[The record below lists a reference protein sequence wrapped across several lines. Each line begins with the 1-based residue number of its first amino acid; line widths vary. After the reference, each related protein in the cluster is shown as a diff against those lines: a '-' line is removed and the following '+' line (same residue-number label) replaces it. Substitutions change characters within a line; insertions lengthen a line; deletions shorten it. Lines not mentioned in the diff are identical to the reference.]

1 MPMHKKSQMHLKIL
15 NLNQQ
20 CHDIC
25 SLPQKNKTLNIMD
38 NKTAISSILKDT
50 SACAFRLSDYGYD
63 ERLAYVSMIV
73 SLAWADGSIDDRER
87 RLINTIAKAAGD
99 DIENE
104 LESIIIQNRKF
115 SLEKYNEWVSAIHDE
130 KLKVGLIIDMFLTS
144 FADKIL
150 MQSETIYM
158 KYISQKLGISQPLY
172 TEIRKCVEEMLNN
185 KDDEQ
190 QIRYEYGPLNNRER
204 NTNAPKESLLGK
216 FLKTTAT
223 K

>member
-1 MPMHKKSQMHLKIL
+1 MHEPKYLL
-15 NLNQQ
+15 NCTREIKQNA
-20 CHDIC
+20 
-25 SLPQKNKTLNIMD
+25 MD
-38 NKTAISSILKDT
+38 NNTVISSILKDT
-50 SACAFRLSDYGYD
+50 GACAFRLSDYSYN

-87 RLINTIAKAAGD
+87 RLINTIAHAAGT

-115 SLEKYNEWVSAIHDE
+115 SLDKYNQWVEDIHDE
-130 KLKVGLIIDMFLTS
+130 KLKIGLIIDMFLTS

-172 TEIRKCVEEMLNN
+172 TEIRKCVEDLLNN
-185 KDDEQ
+185 RDDEQ

-204 NTNAPKESLLGK
+204 QADVPKESLLGK
-216 FLKTTAT
+216 FLKGVANTFTALF
-223 K
+223 

>member
-1 MPMHKKSQMHLKIL
+1 
-15 NLNQQ
+15 
-20 CHDIC
+20 
-25 SLPQKNKTLNIMD
+25 MD
-38 NKTAISSILKDT
+38 NKTVISSILKDT

-87 RLINTIAKAAGD
+87 RLINTIAQAAGR
-99 DIENE
+99 DIEDE

-115 SLEKYNEWVSAIHDE
+115 SLDKYNEWVDNIHDE
-130 KLKVGLIIDMFLTS
+130 KLKIGLIIDMFLTS

-172 TEIRKCVEEMLNN
+172 TEIRKCVEDILNY

-190 QIRYEYGPLNNRER
+190 QIRYEYGPLNTREQQ
-204 NTNAPKESLLGK
+204 TNAPSESLLSK
-216 FLKTTAT
+216 YLKGIANTLTALF
-223 K
+223 

>member
-1 MPMHKKSQMHLKIL
+1 
-15 NLNQQ
+15 
-20 CHDIC
+20 
-25 SLPQKNKTLNIMD
+25 MD
-38 NKTAISSILKDT
+38 NKTVISSILKDT

-87 RLINTIAKAAGD
+87 RLINTIAQAAGN
-99 DIENE
+99 DIVDE

-115 SLEKYNEWVSAIHDE
+115 SLDKYNEWVLNIHDE

-144 FADKIL
+144 FADKVL

-172 TEIRKCVEEMLNN
+172 TEIRKCVEDIINN
-185 KDDEQ
+185 KDEEQ
-190 QIRYEYGPLNNRER
+190 QIRYEYGPLNNREKQ
-204 NTNAPKESLLGK
+204 TDAPAESLLGK
-216 FLKTTAT
+216 YLKGIAHTFIALF
-223 K
+223 

>member
-1 MPMHKKSQMHLKIL
+1 
-15 NLNQQ
+15 
-20 CHDIC
+20 
-25 SLPQKNKTLNIMD
+25 MD
-38 NKTAISSILKDT
+38 NKTVISSILKDT

-87 RLINTIAKAAGD
+87 RLINTIAQAAGR
-99 DIENE
+99 DIEDE

-115 SLEKYNEWVSAIHDE
+115 SLDKYNEWVDNIHDE
-130 KLKVGLIIDMFLTS
+130 KLKIGLIIDMFLTS

-172 TEIRKCVEEMLNN
+172 TEIRKCVEDILNY

-190 QIRYEYGPLNNRER
+190 QIRYEYGPLNNREKQA
-204 NTNAPKESLLGK
+204 NAPSKSLLSIY
-216 FLKTTAT
+216 LKGIANTLTALF
-223 K
+223 

>member
-1 MPMHKKSQMHLKIL
+1 MTIYLVNCSRELKL
-15 NLNQQ
+15 N
-20 CHDIC
+20 
-25 SLPQKNKTLNIMD
+25 TMD
-38 NKTAISSILKDT
+38 NKTVISSILKDT
-50 SACAFRLSDYGYD
+50 SACAFHLSDYSYD

-87 RLINTIAKAAGD
+87 RLINTIAQAAGK
-99 DIENE
+99 DIVDE

-115 SLEKYNEWVSAIHDE
+115 SLEKYNEWVDNIRDE

-172 TEIRKCVEEMLNN
+172 TEIRKCVEEILNY

-190 QIRYEYGPLNNRER
+190 QIRYEYGPLNNREKQ
-204 NTNAPKESLLGK
+204 TNAPTESLLGK
-216 FLKTTAT
+216 YLKDIANSFIALF
-223 K
+223 

>member
-1 MPMHKKSQMHLKIL
+1 
-15 NLNQQ
+15 
-20 CHDIC
+20 
-25 SLPQKNKTLNIMD
+25 
-38 NKTAISSILKDT
+38 
-50 SACAFRLSDYGYD
+50 
-63 ERLAYVSMIV
+63 
-73 SLAWADGSIDDRER
+73 
-87 RLINTIAKAAGD
+87 
-99 DIENE
+99 
-104 LESIIIQNRKF
+104 
-115 SLEKYNEWVSAIHDE
+115 
-130 KLKVGLIIDMFLTS
+130 MFLTS

>member
-1 MPMHKKSQMHLKIL
+1 MTIYLVNCSRELKL
-15 NLNQQ
+15 N
-20 CHDIC
+20 
-25 SLPQKNKTLNIMD
+25 TMD
-38 NKTAISSILKDT
+38 NKTVISSILKDT
-50 SACAFRLSDYGYD
+50 SACAFHLSDYSYD

-87 RLINTIAKAAGD
+87 RLINTIAQAAGK
-99 DIENE
+99 DIVDE

-115 SLEKYNEWVSAIHDE
+115 SLEKYNEWVDNIRDE

-172 TEIRKCVEEMLNN
+172 TEIRKCVEDILNY

-190 QIRYEYGPLNNRER
+190 QIRYEYGPLNNREKQ
-204 NTNAPKESLLGK
+204 TNAPSESLLGK
-216 FLKTTAT
+216 YLKDIANSFIALF
-223 K
+223 

>member
-1 MPMHKKSQMHLKIL
+1 
-15 NLNQQ
+15 
-20 CHDIC
+20 
-25 SLPQKNKTLNIMD
+25 MD
-38 NKTAISSILKDT
+38 NKTVISSILKDT
-50 SACAFRLSDYGYD
+50 SACAFHLSDYSYE

-87 RLINTIAKAAGD
+87 RLINTIAQAAGN
-99 DIENE
+99 DIVDE

-115 SLEKYNEWVSAIHDE
+115 SLDKYNEWVLNIHDE

-144 FADKIL
+144 FADKVL

-172 TEIRKCVEEMLNN
+172 TEIRKCVEDIINN

-190 QIRYEYGPLNNRER
+190 QIRYEYGPLNNREKQ
-204 NTNAPKESLLGK
+204 TDAPAESLLGK
-216 FLKTTAT
+216 YLKGIANTFTALF
-223 K
+223 

>member
-1 MPMHKKSQMHLKIL
+1 MNSETK
-15 NLNQQ
+15 
-20 CHDIC
+20 
-25 SLPQKNKTLNIMD
+25 
-38 NKTAISSILKDT
+38 ISSILKDT
-50 SACAFRLSDYGYD
+50 GACAFRLSDYGYD

-87 RLINTIAKAAGD
+87 RLINTIAQAAGK
-99 DIENE
+99 DIEDE

-115 SLEKYNEWVSAIHDE
+115 SLDKYNEWVDNIHDE
-130 KLKVGLIIDMFLTS
+130 KLKIGLIIDMFLTS

-172 TEIRKCVEEMLNN
+172 TEIRKCVEDIINY

-190 QIRYEYGPLNNRER
+190 QIRYEYGPLNNREKQA
-204 NTNAPKESLLGK
+204 NAPSESLLSK
-216 FLKTTAT
+216 YLKGIANTLTALF
-223 K
+223 

>member
-1 MPMHKKSQMHLKIL
+1 MQHQLKIL
-15 NLNQQ
+15 TQNA
-20 CHDIC
+20 
-25 SLPQKNKTLNIMD
+25 KIMD
-38 NKTAISSILKDT
+38 KKQALSSILKDT
-50 SACAFRLSDYGYD
+50 SACTFRLSDYTYN

-87 RLINTIAKAAGD
+87 RIINTIAEAAGS
-99 DIENE
+99 DIQNE
-104 LESIIIQNRKF
+104 LESIVIQNRKF
-115 SLEKYNEWVSAIHDE
+115 SIDKYNQWVDAIHDE
-130 KLKVGLIIDMFLTS
+130 KLKIGLIIDMFLTS

-172 TEIRKCVEEMLNN
+172 TEIRQCVEQLLND

-204 NTNAPKESLLGK
+204 KADAPKESLLGSLLK
-216 FLKTTAT
+216 FMPEM
-223 K
+223 

>member
-1 MPMHKKSQMHLKIL
+1 MTIYLVNCSRELKL
-15 NLNQQ
+15 N
-20 CHDIC
+20 
-25 SLPQKNKTLNIMD
+25 TMD
-38 NKTAISSILKDT
+38 NKTVISSILKDT
-50 SACAFRLSDYGYD
+50 SACAFHLSDYSYD

-87 RLINTIAKAAGD
+87 RLINTIAQAAGK
-99 DIENE
+99 DIVDE

-115 SLEKYNEWVSAIHDE
+115 SLEKYNEWVDNIRDE

-172 TEIRKCVEEMLNN
+172 TEIRKCVEEILNY

-190 QIRYEYGPLNNRER
+190 QIRYEYGPLNNREKQ
-204 NTNAPKESLLGK
+204 TNAPSESLLGK
-216 FLKTTAT
+216 YLKDIANSFIALF
-223 K
+223 

>member
-1 MPMHKKSQMHLKIL
+1 M
-15 NLNQQ
+15 N
-20 CHDIC
+20 
-25 SLPQKNKTLNIMD
+25 TE
-38 NKTAISSILKDT
+38 TRISSILKDT
-50 SACAFRLSDYGYD
+50 GACSFRLSDYSYD

-87 RLINTIAKAAGD
+87 RLINTIAQAAGA
-99 DIENE
+99 DIVEE

-115 SLEKYNEWVSAIHDE
+115 SLDKYNEWVANIHDE

-144 FADKIL
+144 FADKVL

-158 KYISQKLGISQPLY
+158 KYISQKLGISQLLY
-172 TEIRKCVEEMLNN
+172 TEIRKCVEEMLNF

-204 NTNAPKESLLGK
+204 QATAPAESLLSK
-216 FLKTTAT
+216 YLKGFASTLTALF
-223 K
+223 

>member
-1 MPMHKKSQMHLKIL
+1 
-15 NLNQQ
+15 
-20 CHDIC
+20 
-25 SLPQKNKTLNIMD
+25 MD
-38 NKTAISSILKDT
+38 NKTVISSILKDT
-50 SACAFRLSDYGYD
+50 SACVFRLSDYGYD

-87 RLINTIAKAAGD
+87 RLINTIAQAAGN
-99 DIENE
+99 DIVDE

-115 SLEKYNEWVSAIHDE
+115 SLDKYNEWVLNIHDE

-144 FADKIL
+144 FADKVL

-172 TEIRKCVEEMLNN
+172 TEIRKCVEDIINN

-190 QIRYEYGPLNNRER
+190 QIRYEYGPLNNREKQ
-204 NTNAPKESLLGK
+204 TDAPAESLLGK
-216 FLKTTAT
+216 YLKGIAHTFITLF
-223 K
+223 

>member
-1 MPMHKKSQMHLKIL
+1 
-15 NLNQQ
+15 
-20 CHDIC
+20 
-25 SLPQKNKTLNIMD
+25 MD
-38 NKTAISSILKDT
+38 NKTVISSILKDT
-50 SACAFRLSDYGYD
+50 SACAFHLSDYSYN

-87 RLINTIAKAAGD
+87 RLINTIAQAAGK
-99 DIENE
+99 DIVDE

-115 SLEKYNEWVSAIHDE
+115 SLEKYNEWVDNIRDE

-172 TEIRKCVEEMLNN
+172 TEIRKCVEEILNY

-190 QIRYEYGPLNNRER
+190 QIRYEYGPLNNREKQ
-204 NTNAPKESLLGK
+204 TNAPTESLLGK
-216 FLKTTAT
+216 YLKDIANSFIALF
-223 K
+223 

>member
-1 MPMHKKSQMHLKIL
+1 
-15 NLNQQ
+15 
-20 CHDIC
+20 
-25 SLPQKNKTLNIMD
+25 MD
-38 NKTAISSILKDT
+38 NKTIISSILKDT
-50 SACAFRLSDYGYD
+50 SACAFHLSDYSYE

-87 RLINTIAKAAGD
+87 RLINTIAQAAGN
-99 DIENE
+99 DIVDE

-115 SLEKYNEWVSAIHDE
+115 SLDKYNEWVLNIHDE

-144 FADKIL
+144 FADKVL

-172 TEIRKCVEEMLNN
+172 TEIRKCVEDIINN

-190 QIRYEYGPLNNRER
+190 QIRYEYGPLNNREKQ
-204 NTNAPKESLLGK
+204 TDAPAESLLSK
-216 FLKTTAT
+216 YLKSIANTFIALF
-223 K
+223 

>member
-1 MPMHKKSQMHLKIL
+1 
-15 NLNQQ
+15 
-20 CHDIC
+20 
-25 SLPQKNKTLNIMD
+25 MD
-38 NKTAISSILKDT
+38 NKTVISSILKDT

-63 ERLAYVSMIV
+63 EGLAYVSMIV

-87 RLINTIAKAAGD
+87 RLINTIAQAAGK
-99 DIENE
+99 DIEDE

-115 SLEKYNEWVSAIHDE
+115 SLDKYNEWVDNIHDE
-130 KLKVGLIIDMFLTS
+130 KLKIGLIIDMFLTS

-172 TEIRKCVEEMLNN
+172 TEIRKCVEDILNY

-190 QIRYEYGPLNNRER
+190 QIRYEYGPLNNREKQA
-204 NTNAPKESLLGK
+204 NAPSESLLSK
-216 FLKTTAT
+216 YLKGIANTLTALF
-223 K
+223 

>member
-1 MPMHKKSQMHLKIL
+1 
-15 NLNQQ
+15 
-20 CHDIC
+20 
-25 SLPQKNKTLNIMD
+25 MD
-38 NKTAISSILKDT
+38 NKTVISSILKDT

-87 RLINTIAKAAGD
+87 RLINTIAQAAGR
-99 DIENE
+99 DIEDE

-115 SLEKYNEWVSAIHDE
+115 SLDKYNEWVDNIHDE
-130 KLKVGLIIDMFLTS
+130 KLKIGLIIDMFLTS

-172 TEIRKCVEEMLNN
+172 TEIRKCVEDILNY

-190 QIRYEYGPLNNRER
+190 QIRYEYGPLNNREKQA
-204 NTNAPKESLLGK
+204 NAPSESLLSK
-216 FLKTTAT
+216 YLKGIANTLTALF
-223 K
+223 

>member
-1 MPMHKKSQMHLKIL
+1 
-15 NLNQQ
+15 
-20 CHDIC
+20 
-25 SLPQKNKTLNIMD
+25 MD
-38 NKTAISSILKDT
+38 NKTVISSILKDT

-87 RLINTIAKAAGD
+87 RLINTIAQAAGK
-99 DIENE
+99 DIEDE

-115 SLEKYNEWVSAIHDE
+115 SLDKYNEWVENIHDE
-130 KLKVGLIIDMFLTS
+130 KLKIGLIIDMFLTS

-172 TEIRKCVEEMLNN
+172 TEIRKCVEDILNY
-185 KDDEQ
+185 DEQ
-190 QIRYEYGPLNNRER
+190 QIRYEYGPLNNREKQA
-204 NTNAPKESLLGK
+204 NTPSESLLSK
-216 FLKTTAT
+216 YLKGIANTLTALF
-223 K
+223 

>member
-1 MPMHKKSQMHLKIL
+1 
-15 NLNQQ
+15 
-20 CHDIC
+20 
-25 SLPQKNKTLNIMD
+25 MD
-38 NKTAISSILKDT
+38 NKTVISSILKDT
-50 SACAFRLSDYGYD
+50 SACAFRLSEYSYD

-87 RLINTIAKAAGD
+87 RLINTIAQAAGA
-99 DIENE
+99 DIVDE

-115 SLEKYNEWVSAIHDE
+115 SLDKYNEWVANIHDE

-144 FADKIL
+144 FADKVL

-158 KYISQKLGISQPLY
+158 KYISQKLGISQLLY
-172 TEIRKCVEEMLNN
+172 TEIRKCVEEMLNF

-204 NTNAPKESLLGK
+204 QATAPAESLLSK
-216 FLKTTAT
+216 YLKGFASTLTALF
-223 K
+223 

>member
-1 MPMHKKSQMHLKIL
+1 MTIYLVNCSRELKL
-15 NLNQQ
+15 N
-20 CHDIC
+20 
-25 SLPQKNKTLNIMD
+25 TMD
-38 NKTAISSILKDT
+38 NKTVISSILKDT
-50 SACAFRLSDYGYD
+50 SACAFHLSDYSYN

-87 RLINTIAKAAGD
+87 RLINTIAQAAGK
-99 DIENE
+99 DIVDE

-115 SLEKYNEWVSAIHDE
+115 SLEKYNEWVDNIRDE

-172 TEIRKCVEEMLNN
+172 TEIRKCVEEILNY

-190 QIRYEYGPLNNRER
+190 QIRYEYGPLNNREKQ
-204 NTNAPKESLLGK
+204 TNAPTESLLGK
-216 FLKTTAT
+216 YLKDIANSFIALF
-223 K
+223 

>member
-1 MPMHKKSQMHLKIL
+1 MTIYLLILRPRKLKL
-15 NLNQQ
+15 NA
-20 CHDIC
+20 
-25 SLPQKNKTLNIMD
+25 MD
-38 NKTAISSILKDT
+38 NKTVISSILKDT
-50 SACAFRLSDYGYD
+50 SACAFRLSEYSYD

-87 RLINTIAKAAGD
+87 RLINTIAQAAGA
-99 DIENE
+99 DIVDE

-115 SLEKYNEWVSAIHDE
+115 SLDKYNEWVANIHDE

-144 FADKIL
+144 FADKVL

-158 KYISQKLGISQPLY
+158 KYISQKLGISQLLY
-172 TEIRKCVEEMLNN
+172 TEIRKCVEEMLNF

-204 NTNAPKESLLGK
+204 QATAPAESLLSK
-216 FLKTTAT
+216 YLKGFASTLTALF
-223 K
+223 

>member
-1 MPMHKKSQMHLKIL
+1 
-15 NLNQQ
+15 
-20 CHDIC
+20 
-25 SLPQKNKTLNIMD
+25 MD
-38 NKTAISSILKDT
+38 NKTVISSILKDT
-50 SACAFRLSDYGYD
+50 SACAFRLSEYSYD

-87 RLINTIAKAAGD
+87 RLINTIAQAAGA
-99 DIENE
+99 DIVDE

-115 SLEKYNEWVSAIHDE
+115 SLDKYNEWVANIHDE

-144 FADKIL
+144 FADKVL

-158 KYISQKLGISQPLY
+158 KYISQKLGISQLLY
-172 TEIRKCVEEMLNN
+172 TEIRKCVEDMLNF

-204 NTNAPKESLLGK
+204 QATAPAESLLSK
-216 FLKTTAT
+216 YLKGFASTLTALF
-223 K
+223 